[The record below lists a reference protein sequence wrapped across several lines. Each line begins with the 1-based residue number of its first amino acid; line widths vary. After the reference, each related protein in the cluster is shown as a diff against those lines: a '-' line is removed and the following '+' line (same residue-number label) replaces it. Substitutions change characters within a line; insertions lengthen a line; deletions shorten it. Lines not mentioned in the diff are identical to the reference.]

1 MRSICIALC
10 ACIIGQGP
18 TLALAQTFPTSDT
31 LSPVA
36 TINQDRLFSDS
47 AYGKSFNAKFQK
59 DANDLAEENR
69 RIEQDLIDEEMQL
82 TQTRKELPNAEFRK
96 LADAFNEKV
105 ERIRTEQ
112 ATKTNEL
119 NATRIQAR
127 RAFVR
132 LAQPIII
139 ELMQERGIQFI
150 LNDQAIF
157 MATSDGDI
165 TEAAIALIDARL
177 SAAQP
182 SQDQ

>member
-1 MRSICIALC
+1 MGFAEN
-10 ACIIGQGP
+10 
-18 TLALAQTFPTSDT
+18 FPTSDT

-36 TINQDRLFSDS
+36 TINRDRLFGDS
-47 AYGKSFNAKFQK
+47 EYGKSFNTKFQN
-59 DANDLAEENR
+59 DANTLAEENR
-69 RIEQDLIDEEMQL
+69 RIEQGLIDEEMSL
-82 TQTRKELPNAEFRK
+82 TQTRKELSNNEFRK

-105 ERIRTEQ
+105 ERIRVEQ
-112 ATKTNEL
+112 ARKTNEL

-127 RAFVR
+127 RAFFK

-157 MATSDGDI
+157 IATSDGDI
-165 TEAAIALIDARL
+165 TNAAIETINTRL
-177 SAAQP
+177 SFSEP